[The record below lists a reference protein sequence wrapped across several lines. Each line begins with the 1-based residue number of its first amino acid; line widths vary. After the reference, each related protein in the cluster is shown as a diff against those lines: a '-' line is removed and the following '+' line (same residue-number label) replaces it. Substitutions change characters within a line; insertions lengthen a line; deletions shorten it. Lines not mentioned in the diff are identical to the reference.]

1 MACPCPELIC
11 GKWES
16 CGRRAC
22 MNARVENLL
31 TSSHCSLPEGGRKS
45 RFLRVC
51 NVGGG
56 DDLIVKV
63 RR

>member
-1 MACPCPELIC
+1 
-11 GKWES
+11 
-16 CGRRAC
+16 